1 MQGKVSFAQAHDATA
16 WKSHLRALCIGPKG
30 PKEGRLACVGTGR
43 RYQRDQ
49 REPRKEFIKL
59 ICRGDASRK
68 FRRWPHFIIVENY
81 SLALVHVRISRAR
94 NLLLSLGEAR
104 AFYRHFLRAVRYSGI
119 SRRFG
124 DRKNEKR
131 KKGGEDD
138 RPVRQKRNIVLICMI
153 DARGEFVLRPR

>member
-1 MQGKVSFAQAHDATA
+1 MTSLYNCRELLAR
-16 WKSHLRALCIGPKG
+16 SRSRS
-30 PKEGRLACVGTGR
+30 ELACEKPFT
-43 RYQRDQ
+43 
-49 REPRKEFIKL
+49 
-59 ICRGDASRK
+59 
-68 FRRWPHFIIVENY
+68 
-81 SLALVHVRISRAR
+81 
-94 NLLLSLGEAR
+94 LSLGEAR

-138 RPVRQKRNIVLICMI
+138 RSVRQKRNIVLICMI